1 MRILFFDTRATLKKQ
16 DLYTYYSGTFKELNS
31 ICKLDL
37 TREPISQIPSDI
49 SNKYDAIV
57 FGLGWFSNENATYY
71 KKIKG
76 LDTVKIPVICNMHKI
91 ANQTKEKINFLRKN
105 SVDITLMSPGHI
117 NEFKKTFKDLNF
129 DLLPFA
135 ANQKIFYPS
144 EEDKKI
150 KLGFSGAL
158 HSIDKNKKIKNGYTK
173 QKSMLR
179 QNMFNIIQQNFQET
193 EKFINTGMYN
203 KLLEESQYASILRDT
218 LIWFATDSPAEEIS
232 PRHYEVMLSKTALM
246 CNKIPAA
253 YNKIFVDG
261 KNCIEF
267 EDDLSNFEEKLTYY
281 LNNEQ
286 ETYNIIET
294 AYSDAIN
301 NHTWMHR
308 AKTIL
313 KYVQEIQKSEN
324 K

>member
-1 MRILFFDTRATLKKQ
+1 MKILFFDTRATLQKQ
-16 DLYTYYSGTFKELNS
+16 DMYAYYSGTFKELNS
-31 ICKLDL
+31 ICEVDL
-37 TREPISQIPSDI
+37 ITSAIAEIPNDV

-76 LDTVKIPVICNMHKI
+76 LDKVKIPVICNLHKV
-91 ANQTKEKINFLRKN
+91 ANQTKEKINFLRQN
-105 SVDITLMSPGHI
+105 SVDMTLMSPGYI
-117 NEFKKTFKDLNF
+117 NRFKKTFKDLNF
-129 DLLPFA
+129 ELLPFA

-144 EEDKKI
+144 QDEKQI

-158 HSIDKNKKIKNGYTK
+158 HSTDKNKKA
-173 QKSMLR
+173 MLR
-179 QNMFNIIQQNFQET
+179 QNMFNVIQQDFEKT
-193 EKFINTGMYN
+193 KKFINTGVNN
-203 KLLEESQYASILRDT
+203 KLLEESEYASILRNT

-232 PRHYEVMLSKTALM
+232 PRHYEVMLSKTGLM
-246 CNKIPAA
+246 CNKIPEA

-286 ETYNIIET
+286 ETYNIIQT
-294 AYSDAIN
+294 AYSDAIS

-313 KYVQEIQKSEN
+313 KYAQEIQKSEN